1 MKKNIVKYDFH
12 ISESFFFRIE
22 EPVKQKDCSR
32 ATVGTGYMEI
42 HQETCQTIEWT
53 WHITLEHDFT

>member
-1 MKKNIVKYDFH
+1 MTFTFLSH
-12 ISESFFFRIE
+12 FFFRIE